1 MSKHR
6 QAARIDA
13 NQPAIVKAL
22 RDIAGVTVQL
32 DMDDV
37 IVGYKG
43 VNYWYEIKDP
53 EKVFNKDMTF
63 KKGAIKDSQ
72 TKLLDEWT
80 GHYKIVWSLDMILD
94 DIGIN

>member
-1 MSKHR
+1 LSKHR

-13 NQPAIVKAL
+13 NQPGLVKAL
-22 RDIAGVTVQL
+22 RKIHGLTVHL
-32 DMDDV
+32 DMDD
-37 IVGYKG
+37 ILIGYKG

-72 TKLLDEWT
+72 TKLLAEWR

>member
-22 RDIAGVTVQL
+22 RDIAGVTAYL
-32 DMDDV
+32 DVDD
-37 IVGYKG
+37 ILVGYKG

-63 KKGAIKDSQ
+63 KQGAIKDTQ
-72 TKLLDEWT
+72 TKLLA
-80 GHYKIVWSLDMILD
+80 
-94 DIGIN
+94 